1 MTSAHIITETKA
13 RRRINLP
20 LLAIVLG
27 FCTCLTY
34 DLTLFEVM
42 FAAIADAYLQVSTFV
57 AGTLLLFFMAERA
70 FKFDLTKA
78 LAESGKWQVPL
89 AAALGA
95 LPGCGG
101 AIIVVTKYV
110 SGRLSFGSVLAT
122 LTATMGDAAFLLL
135 AKEPVTGLFII
146 VLGFSVG
153 VVTGYIAD
161 AIHGPDFMRPKESTA
176 LRHADLSDPEHE
188 DFSNRFLDWLWM
200 VIFTPG
206 LVLGLMMAFQID
218 VDAMFRT
225 ENINAPAS
233 LLGFV
238 GGMLCFGM
246 WALPRLVPALRK
258 LPNGDV
264 AGEHESVIRRT
275 IADTNFVTS
284 WVIFAFLLFE
294 VTIHLTGL
302 DLNSL
307 FSSVVAFAPAIAVLV
322 GFVPGCGP
330 QILVTTLYLSGY
342 LPLSAQIGNA
352 ISNDGDALFPA
363 IALAP
368 GAAIMATFYSA
379 IPALLISYG
388 WFFLAN
394 G

>member
-1 MTSAHIITETKA
+1 MTTANIA
-13 RRRINLP
+13 REPNNVRRINMP
-20 LLAIVLG
+20 LLAIVTG
-27 FCTCLTY
+27 FCAALLY
-34 DLTLFEVM
+34 DPSLFEVM

-57 AGTLLLFFMAERA
+57 AGTLLLFFLAERA
-70 FKFDLTKA
+70 FKFDLTTA

-135 AKEPVTGLFII
+135 AKEPLTGFFII
-146 VLGFSVG
+146 GLGFAVG
-153 VVTGYIAD
+153 VVTGYIVD
-161 AIHGPDFMRPKESTA
+161 AIHGRDFMRPKNTDIV
-176 LRHADLSDPEHE
+176 RHPDLSDPEHE
-188 DFSNRFLDWLWM
+188 DFSNQLLDRIWMIIFL
-200 VIFTPG
+200 PG
-206 LVLGLMMAFQID
+206 LVLGLMLAFQID
-218 VDAMFRT
+218 VDAMLGT
-225 ENINAPAS
+225 ENISAPAS
-233 LLGFV
+233 LLGFI

-246 WALPRLVPALRK
+246 WALPRLIPALRRS
-258 LPNGDV
+258 PTTAEAAEEDTI
-264 AGEHESVIRRT
+264 IRRT

-294 VTIHLTGL
+294 VTIHLTNL
-302 DLNSL
+302 DLNAL
-307 FSSVVAFAPAIAVLV
+307 FGSVVAFAPLIAVII
-322 GFVPGCGP
+322 GFVPGCGA

-368 GAAIMATFYSA
+368 GAAIMATLYSA

-388 WFFLAN
+388 WFFLAQS
-394 G
+394 

>member
-1 MTSAHIITETKA
+1 MSTANIVRESHTV
-13 RRRINLP
+13 RRINLP
-20 LLAIVLG
+20 LLAIVTG
-27 FCTCLTY
+27 FCAAILY
-34 DLTLFEVM
+34 DPTLVEVM

-70 FKFDLTKA
+70 FKFDLTTA

-135 AKEPVTGLFII
+135 AKEPLVGFFII
-146 VLGFSVG
+146 GLGFAVG
-153 VVTGYIAD
+153 VVTGYIVD
-161 AIHGPDFMRPKESTA
+161 AIHGKDFMRPKNTDIV
-176 LRHADLSDPEHE
+176 RHPDLSDSEHD
-188 DFSNRFLDWLWM
+188 DFSNLLLDRIWM
-200 VIFTPG
+200 VIFLPG
-206 LVLGLMMAFQID
+206 LVLGLMLAFQID
-218 VDAMFRT
+218 VNEMFRT
-225 ENINAPAS
+225 EKIPDPAS
-233 LLGFV
+233 LLGFI

-246 WALPRLVPALRK
+246 WALPRLVPALRRTRTT
-258 LPNGDV
+258 
-264 AGEHESVIRRT
+264 AETAEGESIIRRT

-294 VTIHLTGL
+294 VTIHLTDL
-302 DLNSL
+302 DLNAL
-307 FSSVVAFAPAIAVLV
+307 FGSVVAFAPLIAVII
-322 GFVPGCGP
+322 GFVPGCGA

-368 GAAIMATFYSA
+368 GAAIMATLYSA

-388 WFFLAN
+388 WFFLAQS
-394 G
+394 

>member
-1 MTSAHIITETKA
+1 MTTANIARETKA
-13 RRRINLP
+13 VRRINLP
-20 LLAIVLG
+20 LLAIVTG
-27 FCTCLTY
+27 FCAALLYDPTLTQ
-34 DLTLFEVM
+34 VM

-70 FKFDLTKA
+70 FKFDLTTA
-78 LAESGKWQVPL
+78 LAELGKWQVPF

-135 AKEPVTGLFII
+135 AKEPLTGFFII
-146 VLGFSVG
+146 GLGFAVG
-153 VVTGYIAD
+153 VITGYIVD
-161 AIHGPDFMRPKESTA
+161 AIHGKDFMRPKNTDIV
-176 LRHADLSDPEHE
+176 RHPDLSDREHE
-188 DFSNRFLDWLWM
+188 VFSNQFLDRIWM
-200 VIFTPG
+200 IIFLPG
-206 LVLGLMMAFQID
+206 LVLGLMLAFQID
-218 VDAMFRT
+218 VDAMLRT
-225 ENINAPAS
+225 ENIPAPAS
-233 LLGFV
+233 LLGFI

-246 WALPRLVPALRK
+246 WALPRLVPALRRADATTEAAE
-258 LPNGDV
+258 GG
-264 AGEHESVIRRT
+264 AIIRRT

-294 VTIHLTGL
+294 VAIHLTDL
-302 DLNSL
+302 DLNAL
-307 FSSVVAFAPAIAVLV
+307 FGSVVAFAPLIAVII
-322 GFVPGCGP
+322 GFVPGCGA

-368 GAAIMATFYSA
+368 GAAIMATLYSA

-388 WFFLAN
+388 WFFLAQS
-394 G
+394 

>member
-1 MTSAHIITETKA
+1 MTTANIA
-13 RRRINLP
+13 REPNNLRRINMP
-20 LLAIVLG
+20 LLAIVTG
-27 FCTCLTY
+27 FCAALLY
-34 DLTLFEVM
+34 DPSLFEVM

-57 AGTLLLFFMAERA
+57 AGTLLLFFLAERA
-70 FKFDLTKA
+70 FKFDLTTA

-135 AKEPVTGLFII
+135 AKEPLTGFFII
-146 VLGFSVG
+146 GLGFAVG
-153 VVTGYIAD
+153 VVTGYIVD
-161 AIHGPDFMRPKESTA
+161 AIHGRDFMRPKNTDIV
-176 LRHADLSDPEHE
+176 RHPDLSDPEHE
-188 DFSNRFLDWLWM
+188 DFSNQLLDRIWMIIFL
-200 VIFTPG
+200 PG
-206 LVLGLMMAFQID
+206 LVLGLMLAFQID
-218 VDAMFRT
+218 VDAMFGT
-225 ENINAPAS
+225 ENISAPAS
-233 LLGFV
+233 LLGFI

-246 WALPRLVPALRK
+246 WALPRLIPALRRS
-258 LPNGDV
+258 PATAEAAEGD
-264 AGEHESVIRRT
+264 SIIRRT

-294 VTIHLTGL
+294 VTIHLTNL
-302 DLNSL
+302 DLNAL
-307 FSSVVAFAPAIAVLV
+307 FGSVVAFAPLIAVII
-322 GFVPGCGP
+322 GFVPGCGA

-368 GAAIMATFYSA
+368 GAAIMATLYSA

-388 WFFLAN
+388 WFFLAQS
-394 G
+394 

>member
-1 MTSAHIITETKA
+1 MTTANIVRDTKA
-13 RRRINLP
+13 VRRINLP
-20 LLAIVLG
+20 LLAIVTG
-27 FCTCLTY
+27 FCAALAY
-34 DLTLFEVM
+34 DPSLFEVM

-57 AGTLLLFFMAERA
+57 AGTLLLFFIAERA
-70 FKFDLTKA
+70 FKFDLTTA

-135 AKEPVTGLFII
+135 AKEPLTGFFII
-146 VLGFSVG
+146 GLGFAVG
-153 VVTGYIAD
+153 VVTGYIVD
-161 AIHGPDFMRPKESTA
+161 AIHGKDFMRPKNTDIT
-176 LRHADLSDPEHE
+176 RHPDLSDPEHD
-188 DFSNRFLDWLWM
+188 DFSNQLLDRIWM
-200 VIFTPG
+200 IIFMPG
-206 LVLGLMMAFQID
+206 LVLGLMLAFQID

-225 ENINAPAS
+225 ENIPAPAS
-233 LLGFV
+233 LLGFI

-246 WALPRLVPALRK
+246 WALPRLVPALRRSTA
-258 LPNGDV
+258 PTQPVEDD
-264 AGEHESVIRRT
+264 SIIRRT

-294 VTIHLTGL
+294 VAIHLTGL
-302 DLNSL
+302 DLNAL
-307 FSSVVAFAPAIAVLV
+307 FGSVVAFAPLIAVV
-322 GFVPGCGP
+322 IGFVPGCGA

-368 GAAIMATFYSA
+368 GAAIMATLYSA

-388 WFFLAN
+388 WFF
-394 G
+394 

>member
-1 MTSAHIITETKA
+1 MTTANIA
-13 RRRINLP
+13 REPNNVRRINMP
-20 LLAIVLG
+20 LLAIVTG
-27 FCTCLTY
+27 FCAALLY
-34 DLTLFEVM
+34 DPSLFEVM

-57 AGTLLLFFMAERA
+57 AGTLLLFFLAERA
-70 FKFDLTKA
+70 FKFDLTTA

-135 AKEPVTGLFII
+135 AKEPLTGFFII
-146 VLGFSVG
+146 GLGFAVG
-153 VVTGYIAD
+153 VVTGYIVD
-161 AIHGPDFMRPKESTA
+161 AIHGRDFMRPKNTDIV
-176 LRHADLSDPEHE
+176 RHPDLSDPEHE
-188 DFSNRFLDWLWM
+188 DFSNQLLDRIWMIIFL
-200 VIFTPG
+200 PG
-206 LVLGLMMAFQID
+206 LVLGLMLAFQID
-218 VDAMFRT
+218 VDAMLGT
-225 ENINAPAS
+225 ENISAPAS
-233 LLGFV
+233 LLGFI

-246 WALPRLVPALRK
+246 WALPRLIPALRRS
-258 LPNGDV
+258 PTTAEAAEED
-264 AGEHESVIRRT
+264 SIIRRT

-294 VTIHLTGL
+294 VTIHLTNL
-302 DLNSL
+302 DLNAL
-307 FSSVVAFAPAIAVLV
+307 FGSVVAFAPLIAVII
-322 GFVPGCGP
+322 GFVPGCGA

-368 GAAIMATFYSA
+368 GAAIMATLYSA

-388 WFFLAN
+388 WFFLAQS
-394 G
+394 

>member
-1 MTSAHIITETKA
+1 MTTANIA
-13 RRRINLP
+13 REPNNVRRINMP
-20 LLAIVLG
+20 LLAIVTG
-27 FCTCLTY
+27 FCAALLY
-34 DLTLFEVM
+34 DPSLFEVM

-57 AGTLLLFFMAERA
+57 AGTLLLFFLAERA
-70 FKFDLTKA
+70 FKFDLTTA

-135 AKEPVTGLFII
+135 AKEPLTGFFII
-146 VLGFSVG
+146 GLGFAVG
-153 VVTGYIAD
+153 VVTGYIVD
-161 AIHGPDFMRPKESTA
+161 AIHGRDFMRPKNTDIV
-176 LRHADLSDPEHE
+176 RHPDLSDPEHE
-188 DFSNRFLDWLWM
+188 DFSNQMLDRIWMIIFL
-200 VIFTPG
+200 PG
-206 LVLGLMMAFQID
+206 LVLGLMLAFQID
-218 VDAMFRT
+218 VDAMFGT
-225 ENINAPAS
+225 ENISAPAS
-233 LLGFV
+233 LLGFI

-246 WALPRLVPALRK
+246 WALPRLIPALRRS
-258 LPNGDV
+258 PATAEAAEGD
-264 AGEHESVIRRT
+264 SIIRRT

-294 VTIHLTGL
+294 VTIHLTNL
-302 DLNSL
+302 DLNAL
-307 FSSVVAFAPAIAVLV
+307 FGSVVAFAPLIAVII
-322 GFVPGCGP
+322 GFVPGCGA

-368 GAAIMATFYSA
+368 GAAIMATLYSA

-388 WFFLAN
+388 WFFLAQS
-394 G
+394 

>member
-1 MTSAHIITETKA
+1 MTTANIVTDAKTE
-13 RRRINLP
+13 RRINLP
-20 LLAIVLG
+20 LLVIVVG
-27 FCTCLTY
+27 FCAALLY

-57 AGTLLLFFMAERA
+57 AGTLLLFFLAERA
-70 FKFDLTKA
+70 FKFDLTTA
-78 LAESGKWQVPL
+78 LAESGRWQVPL

-135 AKEPVTGLFII
+135 AKEPLTGFFII
-146 VLGFSVG
+146 GLGFGVG
-153 VVTGYIAD
+153 VITGYIVD
-161 AIHGPDFMRPKESTA
+161 ALHGPDFMRPKNAPIDS
-176 LRHADLSDPEHE
+176 HPDLSDPEHD
-188 DFSNRFLDWLWM
+188 DFSNPVIDKVWM
-200 VIFTPG
+200 LIFAPG
-206 LVLGLMMAFQID
+206 LILGLMLAFQID
-218 VDAMFRT
+218 VDALLGT
-225 ENINAPAS
+225 ENLPAPAS
-233 LLGFV
+233 LLGFI

-246 WALPRLVPALRK
+246 WALPRLLPQLRRK
-258 LPNGDV
+258 HTEIGGAEN
-264 AGEHESVIRRT
+264 ETIIRRT

-294 VTIHLTGL
+294 VAIHLTGI
-302 DLNSL
+302 DLKS
-307 FSSVVAFAPAIAVLV
+307 FFTSVAAFAPLIAVLI
-322 GFVPGCGP
+322 GFIPGCGA

-368 GAAIMATFYSA
+368 GAAIMATLYSA

-388 WFFLAN
+388 WFFLA
-394 G
+394 